1 MRIIEFNNE
10 PIGEIAFLNAGRRPN
25 QFFQDRV
32 CVFHGKVAQLP
43 GSLEAIVVTA
53 DLQGR
58 ELPGS
63 QKNSPPDGLRLLGE
77 VMPTIMADY
86 LEDLG
91 VSSNANV
98 AAILAGDFYTYPD
111 LRGRG
116 GTGDVTAVWQAFAD
130 AYQWVV
136 GVGGNHDT
144 FGEQTQSFTRVNA
157 FFLDGDRKQI
167 DGLKIA
173 GISGVIGN
181 PKKNFRRTHDDFLF
195 TLDDLIASQ
204 TDVLVMHDGP
214 SGRQTG
220 CRGID
225 GLIEIVETRRP
236 SMVIRGHCHWPTP
249 WVEVGNGVQIL
260 NVDQTVVVLTSD

>member
-1 MRIIEFNNE
+1 MKVVEFNNE

-25 QFFQDRV
+25 QFYQDRV
-32 CVFHGKVAQLP
+32 CVYHGMVEQLP
-43 GSLEAIVVTA
+43 ESLEAVVVTA

-58 ELPGS
+58 EIPGS
-63 QKNSPPDGLRLLGE
+63 RKYSPPSGMRLLGE
-77 VMPTIMADY
+77 IMPSLLGQY
-86 LEDLG
+86 LDSVG

-116 GTGDVTAVWQAFAD
+116 GTGDVTSVWQAFAD

-144 FGEQTQSFTRVNA
+144 FGERDKSFTRANA
-157 FFLDGDRKQI
+157 FFLDGHRQEV
-167 DGLKIA
+167 DGLKFA

-181 PKKNFRRTHDDFLF
+181 PKKNYRRTHDDFLF
-195 TLDDLIASQ
+195 TLHELLNAP

-225 GLIEIVETRRP
+225 DVLEIVETRCP
-236 SMVIRGHCHWPTP
+236 TMVVRGHCHWPTP
-249 WVEVGNGVQIL
+249 WVEVLKGVQIL
-260 NVDQTVVVLTSD
+260 NVDQTVVILTSK